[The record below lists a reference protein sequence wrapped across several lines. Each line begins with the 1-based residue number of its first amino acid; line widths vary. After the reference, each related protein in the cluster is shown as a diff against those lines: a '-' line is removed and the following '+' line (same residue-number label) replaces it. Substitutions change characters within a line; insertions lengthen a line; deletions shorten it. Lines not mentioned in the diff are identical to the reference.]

1 MAWGSCEN
9 CAKLAEDHD
18 SFLANPYK
26 LFFYYIPYSAEMY
39 VCDTVGHHISAGN
52 ISAATFAVTQ
62 GEHSNSFNI
71 KKCYTKSHFDFL
83 LEKKNK
89 FNCYYNNS
97 IFIICQYLHMIIKRI
112 GIDLGTTYTLVHLP
126 KRGIVIN
133 EPSVVAISMTDKKI
147 LAVGNEAKDMLGRT
161 PDNIIALKPLK
172 DGVIADYRATEAM
185 LRYFINKSLGG
196 IRLFRP
202 EVMVAVP
209 AGISSTERR
218 AVIDA
223 TIAAGA
229 KAAYIIKEPVA
240 AAIGADIPIGSAS
253 GHMIIDIGGGT
264 AEMAVISL
272 GGIVSST
279 SVRVG
284 GIRFDNAIIDYI
296 RRKYN
301 LSIGERTAEEI
312 KINIG
317 SALYLENKLTME
329 IRGRDIISGLPR
341 SIMVTSND
349 VTESIQNELEAIIN
363 AVKKVLHDTP
373 PELSSDIMDKGMV
386 LSGGSSLLRNID
398 QLLSRT
404 TGVPAYVANDALLCV
419 AKGTGIALDNL
430 DSYKRSIL
438 ATK

>member
-1 MAWGSCEN
+1 M
-9 CAKLAEDHD
+9 
-18 SFLANPYK
+18 F
-26 LFFYYIPYSAEMY
+26 
-39 VCDTVGHHISAGN
+39 
-52 ISAATFAVTQ
+52 
-62 GEHSNSFNI
+62 
-71 KKCYTKSHFDFL
+71 
-83 LEKKNK
+83 
-89 FNCYYNNS
+89 
-97 IFIICQYLHMIIKRI
+97 IKRI

-133 EPSVVAISMTDKKI
+133 EPSVVAVSMEDRKI

-161 PDNIIALKPLK
+161 PDTIIAVKPLK
-172 DGVIADYRATEAM
+172 DGVIADYRITEAM
-185 LRYFINKSLGG
+185 LRYFINKALGG
-196 IRLFRP
+196 MRLFRP

-218 AVIDA
+218 AVSEA

-229 KAAYIIKEPVA
+229 KAAYIIKEPIA

-253 GHMIIDIGGGT
+253 GHMIVDIGGGT
-264 AEMAVISL
+264 AEIAVISL
-272 GGIVSST
+272 GGIVTST

-284 GIRFDNAIIDYI
+284 GNKFDLAIVEYI
-296 RRKYN
+296 RKKYN
-301 LSIGERTAEEI
+301 LAIGERTSEEI

-317 SALYLENKLTME
+317 SALYLEDKLSME
-329 IRGRDIISGLPR
+329 IRGRDIITGLPR
-341 SIMVTSND
+341 SITVTSND
-349 VTESIQNELEAIIN
+349 VTEALQNELESIIN
-363 AVKKVLHDTP
+363 ATKHVLHDTP
-373 PELSSDIMDKGMV
+373 PELAADIMDKGMV

-404 TGVPAYVANDALLCV
+404 TGVPAYVADESLLCV

>member
-1 MAWGSCEN
+1 M
-9 CAKLAEDHD
+9 
-18 SFLANPYK
+18 F
-26 LFFYYIPYSAEMY
+26 
-39 VCDTVGHHISAGN
+39 
-52 ISAATFAVTQ
+52 
-62 GEHSNSFNI
+62 
-71 KKCYTKSHFDFL
+71 
-83 LEKKNK
+83 
-89 FNCYYNNS
+89 
-97 IFIICQYLHMIIKRI
+97 IKRI
-112 GIDLGTTYTLVHLP
+112 GIDLGTTYTLVYLP
-126 KRGIVIN
+126 RRGIVIN
-133 EPSVVAISMTDKKI
+133 EPSVVAVSMEDRKI

-161 PDNIIALKPLK
+161 PDTIIALKPLK
-172 DGVIADYRATEAM
+172 DGVIADYRTTEAM
-185 LRYFINKSLGG
+185 LRYFINKTLGG

-202 EVMVAVP
+202 EIMVAVP

-218 AVIDA
+218 AVTEA

-229 KAAYIIKEPVA
+229 KAAYIIKEPIA

-272 GGIVSST
+272 GGIVAST

-284 GIRFDNAIIDYI
+284 GNKFDAAVLEYI
-296 RRKYN
+296 RKRYN
-301 LSIGERTAEEI
+301 LAIGERTAEEI

-317 SALYLENKLTME
+317 SALFLEDKLSME
-329 IRGRDIISGLPR
+329 IRGRDIITGLPR
-341 SIMVTSND
+341 SITVTSND
-349 VTESIQNELEAIIN
+349 VTEAIQNELEAIIN
-363 AVKKVLHDTP
+363 SVKKVLHETP
-373 PELSSDIMDKGMV
+373 PELAADIMDKGMV

-404 TGVPAYVANDALLCV
+404 IGVPAYIADEALLCV

>member
-1 MAWGSCEN
+1 M
-9 CAKLAEDHD
+9 
-18 SFLANPYK
+18 
-26 LFFYYIPYSAEMY
+26 
-39 VCDTVGHHISAGN
+39 
-52 ISAATFAVTQ
+52 
-62 GEHSNSFNI
+62 
-71 KKCYTKSHFDFL
+71 
-83 LEKKNK
+83 
-89 FNCYYNNS
+89 
-97 IFIICQYLHMIIKRI
+97 
-112 GIDLGTTYTLVHLP
+112 GTTYTLVHLP

-133 EPSVVAISMTDKKI
+133 EPSVVAISVTDKKI

-161 PDNIIALKPLK
+161 PDSIIALKPLK

-272 GGIVSST
+272 GGIVAST

-284 GIRFDNAIIDYI
+284 GNKLDCAIMEYI
-296 RRKYN
+296 RKKYN
-301 LSIGERTAEEI
+301 LAIGERTAEEI

-329 IRGRDIISGLPR
+329 IRGRDIVSGLPR

-349 VTESIQNELEAIIN
+349 ATEAIQNELEAI
-363 AVKKVLHDTP
+363 
-373 PELSSDIMDKGMV
+373 
-386 LSGGSSLLRNID
+386 
-398 QLLSRT
+398 
-404 TGVPAYVANDALLCV
+404 
-419 AKGTGIALDNL
+419 
-430 DSYKRSIL
+430 
-438 ATK
+438 